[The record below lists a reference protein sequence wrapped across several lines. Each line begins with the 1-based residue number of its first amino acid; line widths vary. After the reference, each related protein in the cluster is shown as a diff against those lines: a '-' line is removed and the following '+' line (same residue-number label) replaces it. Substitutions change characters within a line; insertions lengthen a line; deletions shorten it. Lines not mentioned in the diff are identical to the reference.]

1 MLRVCL
7 GFLVFRGGAAECSCD
22 DMKGCAVGSSGWE
35 SLKAEVVIEE
45 NVEELDTVIVVV
57 GAAVTVW

>member
-1 MLRVCL
+1 M
-7 GFLVFRGGAAECSCD
+7 FRGGAAECSCD

-35 SLKAEVVIEE
+35 SVKAEVVIEE